1 MFDNSTLE
9 QLKSLKTQI
18 RKENPIL
25 RGVVIGTPG
34 RHGFVRI
41 NDTKRNI
48 YISPENMIRV
58 LPGDTLDIKIGK
70 DAEQN
75 KEFAIFEKFIKSE
88 LKVFCGQIVKK
99 NNNTFVQPD
108 VPMLSRWLFVPPAKA
123 KDLNEGDYVEAKI
136 TRHPFKNG
144 KPQVEISRVIG
155 AKNEVGIEVKYACV
169 KHGLSNDYDDAT
181 SAQMLADA
189 KARFDKALSER
200 SALDD
205 RFFVTIDGEST
216 RDIDDALAIEK
227 QGDGYQ
233 LSIAIADPAELIYPE
248 DTAFKELQKRGQTA
262 YLPGAKIA
270 LLPAALSE
278 DLCSLI
284 AGENRLALVATFA
297 IDNQGLVTD
306 LVLEERSINVSKRL
320 SYNEVDS
327 IIASPQSD
335 EVGESISLLNELAQ
349 KLKQQRH
356 EHQLVMPDKA
366 DYDYVLDEQMHIKEI
381 IVKPSSPSRHLVEEC
396 MLLINS
402 RIATYAL
409 EHKVAIPF
417 TAHAGFKPE
426 RLDFIKTAIKKLY
439 PESAEA
445 IVQNVVEDPAILADI
460 NNYKA
465 LIRFVQANPVAG
477 EPYTL
482 LSKQLTRS
490 HFTQE
495 VEPHFG
501 LGLEAY
507 TTFTSPIRK
516 LQDFTVHQQLKAHLK
531 QGESKLDAKLIEHIT
546 DGQSRFKQSSRLVE
560 QWLHCHYLNS
570 KKDQTFEAK
579 VTHLNSRSI
588 TLTLTDSAIS
598 GQVETRAIKAKCSFD
613 PSLMKMTCGDELYQ
627 LNQIVTV
634 SVKKIDF
641 NTRQIFFKFGE

>member
-1 MFDNSTLE
+1 MFDNSTLA

-41 NDTKRNI
+41 EDTKRNI
-48 YISPENMIRV
+48 YISPENMMRV
-58 LPGDTLDIKIGK
+58 LPGDTLDIKVGK

-144 KPQVEISRVIG
+144 KPQVEITRVIG
-155 AKNEVGIEVKYACV
+155 TKNEVGIEVKYARI
-169 KHGLSNDYDDAT
+169 KHGIVDDYDDAT
-181 SAQMLADA
+181 SAQIIADA
-189 KARFDKALSER
+189 KTRFDKAIAER
-200 SALDD
+200 SALED
-205 RFFVTIDGEST
+205 RFFVTIDSEST

-233 LSIAIADPAELIYPE
+233 LSIAIADPAELIHSE
-248 DTAFKELQKRGQTA
+248 DKTFSELQKRGQTA
-262 YLPGAKIA
+262 YLPGAKIS
-270 LLPAALSE
+270 LLPTQLSE

-284 AGENRLALVATFA
+284 EGENRLAMVATFSLDSQA
-297 IDNQGLVTD
+297 VVTD
-306 LVLEERSINVSKRL
+306 FQLEERSIKVGKRL
-320 SYNEVDS
+320 SYKQVDEL
-327 IIASPQSD
+327 ITPPQSD
-335 EVGESISLLNELAQ
+335 EVSESVSLLNELAQ
-349 KLKQQRH
+349 KLKQQRQ
-356 EHQLVMPDKA
+356 ENQLVMPDKD
-366 DYDYVLDEQMHIKEI
+366 DYDYVLDEQQHIKEI
-381 IVKPSSPSRHLVEEC
+381 VVKASTPARHLVEEC

-402 RIATYAL
+402 RIASYAL
-409 EHKVAIPF
+409 ENKVDIPF

-439 PESAEA
+439 PESSDA
-445 IVQNVVEDPAILADI
+445 IVTNVVEDPNILTDI

-477 EPYTL
+477 EPYIL

-495 VEPHFG
+495 AEPHFG

-507 TTFTSPIRK
+507 TTFSSPIRK
-516 LQDFTVHQQLKAHLK
+516 LQDFTVHQQLKAYLK
-531 QGESKLDAKLIEHIT
+531 QTESKLDAKVIEQIT

-588 TLTLTDSAIS
+588 TLTIVGSEIS
-598 GQVETRAIKAKCSFD
+598 GQIETRSIKTKCSFD
-613 PSLMKMTCGDELYQ
+613 PSLMKMTCGDALYE
-627 LNQIVTV
+627 LNQSVNV

-641 NTRQIFFKFGE
+641 NTRQIFFKFEA